1 KTKQTLQRKG
11 TRSATRRLI
20 VLSKRERRFNADINH
35 CIAKRVVISG
45 SLIGLENITHNPDQI
60 KLIQLGHEPSRQ
72 LSKPHINKRIWE
84 FTKLH
89 DFIDYKAVLGGALA
103 IRVDADFTS
112 QSCPRCG
119 HTSKAN
125 RPNQG
130 LDFDCMACGYKL
142 HADLVG
148 AKNIALRTLL
158 LRQDFERT
166 GRLSTV
172 PDVSQDET
180 KTLD

>member
-1 KTKQTLQRKG
+1 
-11 TRSATRRLI
+11 
-20 VLSKRERRFNADINH
+20 
-35 CIAKRVVISG
+35 
-45 SLIGLENITHNPDQI
+45 
-60 KLIQLGHEPSRQ
+60 
-72 LSKPHINKRIWE
+72 
-84 FTKLH
+84 
-89 DFIDYKAVLGGALA
+89 
-103 IRVDADFTS
+103 
-112 QSCPRCG
+112 
-119 HTSKAN
+119 
-125 RPNQG
+125 
-130 LDFDCMACGYKL
+130 DFDCMACGYKL

>member
-1 KTKQTLQRKG
+1 M
-11 TRSATRRLI
+11 
-20 VLSKRERRFNADINH
+20 
-35 CIAKRVVISG
+35 
-45 SLIGLENITHNPDQI
+45 
-60 KLIQLGHEPSRQ
+60 
-72 LSKPHINKRIWE
+72 
-84 FTKLH
+84 
-89 DFIDYKAVLGGALA
+89 GGALA
-103 IRVDADFTS
+103 IRVDANFTS

-119 HTSKAN
+119 HTNKAN